1 MPTRTERTRRTRRAG
16 FTLVESLIAGSIFA
30 LVILG
35 AYAALSRDATLSR
48 SSLGISVA
56 EMRAQQML
64 FAIEREV
71 AGARGASPR
80 TTATVALAAGA
91 TAELRVAS
99 TLGFPDRGL
108 LLVDRGTA
116 GLERIAYDSLGPG
129 AASFL
134 ALTRGEQCTNPS
146 SHAAG
151 AEVLWAALAET
162 LVLPANPPANLFDG
176 RALEAGGPVWFRGDG
191 TGFSYRVPTDPAG
204 GAAVLTDGEITWGAT
219 VGGAPTLEGW
229 ASLAFD
235 PSGEVRED
243 ATGDDLNGDGDV
255 ADVFDVGRIRRRT
268 WDTSDPA
275 APASDLGLG
284 PSVVLQERCGWG
296 GDLDADGFD
305 DPIFLWD
312 GATRRLHVRLFVLGR
327 SVADLPI
334 VRRVESVIFLRND
347 PQG

>member
-1 MPTRTERTRRTRRAG
+1 MINPHRRPHRAG
-16 FTLVESLIAGSIFA
+16 FTLVEALVAGSIFA
-30 LVILG
+30 LVILA

-64 FAIEREV
+64 IAVEREV
-71 AGARGASPR
+71 AGARGASPS
-80 TTATVALAAGA
+80 TTATIALSAAG

-108 LLVDRGTA
+108 LLVDRGVA
-116 GLERIAYDSLGPG
+116 GIERIGYDALGPG
-129 AASFL
+129 TGSFVGL
-134 ALTRGEQCTNPS
+134 ARAQQCTNAS
-146 SHAAG
+146 SHPAG

-162 LVLPANPPANLFDG
+162 IVLPASPPANLYDG
-176 RALEAGGPVWFRGDG
+176 RALEPGGPVWFRGDG

-204 GAAVLTDGEITWGAT
+204 GGAVLVDGEITWGAT
-219 VGGAPTLEGW
+219 VEGAPTLDGW
-229 ASLAFD
+229 AALVYV
-235 PSGEVRED
+235 PGGEIREA
-243 ATGDDLNGDGDV
+243 ATGDDLNGDGD
-255 ADVFDVGRIRRRT
+255 AEDVFDVGRIRRRT
-268 WDTSDPA
+268 WDSSDPA
-275 APASDLGLG
+275 TPASDLGLG
-284 PSVVLQERCGWG
+284 PNVVLQERCDWG